1 MEIKKLR
8 VADINIGAYQRPLS
22 QQHIRNITQQ
32 FDERLLGLP
41 VVSIRHNGSAFVVD
55 GQHRIAALVA
65 LGIKEVECQILRA
78 SDSQK
83 EASLFVKVNTTKT
96 RLNGVDKFF
105 ALIEAKDRSTLACQQ
120 LFAKYGWTLTR
131 HFSSKVETSGLLAM
145 RPNSTTLALFNAYPT
160 QLEEAL
166 GVLATAFPAD
176 VDGIRSGEIAKA
188 LINMTLIG
196 GVCSAITTWMDLGRW
211 TNDLRSALVQT
222 LQSAQLKDFVKP
234 QIPDGLLNHS
244 NAQRHHGAS
253 AVAISQRVAAKS
265 RKYVWKIDPKKLHT
279 VVYSDIKRS
288 FAVA

>member
-8 VADINIGAYQRPLS
+8 VADINTGAYQRPLS
-22 QQHIRNITQQ
+22 KLHIRNITQQ
-32 FDERLLGLP
+32 FDQRLLGLP
-41 VVSIRHNGSAFVVD
+41 VVSIRHDGSAFVVD
-55 GQHRIAALVA
+55 GQHRIAALAA

-105 ALIEAKDRSTLACQQ
+105 ALIEAQDKSALACQQ

-131 HFSSKVETSGLLAM
+131 HFSSKVETSGSLAM
-145 RPNSTTLALFNAYPT
+145 RPNSTTLAIFNAYPT
-160 QLEEAL
+160 QLEATL

-196 GVCSAITTWMDLGRW
+196 GVSSAITTWMALGRW
-211 TNDLRSALVQT
+211 TNDLRLALVET

-234 QIPDGLLNHS
+234 QIPDGLLSHS
-244 NAQRHHGAS
+244 NAQRQHGAS

-265 RKYVWKIDPKKLHT
+265 RKYVWKIDPEKLLT
-279 VVYSDIKRS
+279 VADLDIKRS